1 VTAAAGID
9 SRLRVARGGAA
20 DGHGVLTE
28 KHNNGD
34 VADRVFDRRMLI
46 ARLRG
51 NLEPV
56 ALQAEASMRREGLP
70 VTPDNLALRMEDVI
84 ARTKPRSR
92 IVPWHLPTEIVEA
105 AIERTAREIALELYP
120 TC

>member
-1 VTAAAGID
+1 MSAATALKVNPDEIG
-9 SRLRVARGGAA
+9 SGKG
-20 DGHGVLTE
+20 T
-28 KHNNGD
+28 NGD
-34 VADRVFDRRMLI
+34 LVDRVFDRRMFL

-70 VTPDNLALRMEDVI
+70 VTSDDLALRMQDVI
-84 ARTKPRSR
+84 ARTQPRSR
-92 IVPWHLPTEIVEA
+92 IVPWHLPTEIVDA

>member
-1 VTAAAGID
+1 MTAAAEIG
-9 SRLRVARGGAA
+9 SRLGAA
-20 DGHGVLTE
+20 WSGADDGQCVLAE
-28 KHNNGD
+28 RHNNGE
-34 VADRVFDRRMLI
+34 VADRVFDRRMFL

-70 VTPDNLALRMEDVI
+70 VTPDNLALRMQDVI

-92 IVPWHLPTEIVEA
+92 IVPWHLPTEIVDA
-105 AIERTAREIALELYP
+105 AIEWTAREIALELYP

>member
-1 VTAAAGID
+1 MTAAAEIG
-9 SRLRVARGGAA
+9 SRLGAA
-20 DGHGVLTE
+20 WSGDHRVLTE
-28 KHNNGD
+28 NHNNGEA
-34 VADRVFDRRMLI
+34 ADRAFDRRMFL

-56 ALQAEASMRREGLP
+56 ALQAETGMRREGVP
-70 VTPDNLALRMEDVI
+70 VTPDNLALRMQDVI

-92 IVPWHLPTEIVEA
+92 IVPWHLPTEIVDA
-105 AIERTAREIALELYP
+105 AIEWTGREIALELYP